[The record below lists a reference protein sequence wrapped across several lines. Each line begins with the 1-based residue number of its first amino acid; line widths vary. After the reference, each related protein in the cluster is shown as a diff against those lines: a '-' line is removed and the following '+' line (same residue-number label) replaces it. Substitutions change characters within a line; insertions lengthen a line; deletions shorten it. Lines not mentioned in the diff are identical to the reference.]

1 MKRREKKTMNKEK
14 VREYL
19 KFFNSNRNNYR
30 ELEIAFIFYTIY
42 DEKEITDEM
51 IYKID
56 RETNNKSILDK
67 DIRDS
72 IEDFDEVNNKEENEE
87 EIELNEK

>member
-1 MKRREKKTMNKEK
+1 MVIKGIINIII
-14 VREYL
+14 L
-19 KFFNSNRNNYR
+19 FIDFINR

>member
-1 MKRREKKTMNKEK
+1 MNKEK

-30 ELEIAFIFYTIY
+30 ELEIAFIFYTLY
-42 DEKEITDEM
+42 DKKNLTDEM

-67 DIRDS
+67 DIQDS
-72 IEDFDEVNNKEENEE
+72 IEDFDEENNIEANEE

>member
-1 MKRREKKTMNKEK
+1 MNKEK
-14 VREYL
+14 VREYV

-30 ELEIAFIFYTIY
+30 ELEIAFIFYTLY
-42 DEKEITDEM
+42 DEKNLTDEM

-67 DIRDS
+67 DIQDS
-72 IEDFDEVNNKEENEE
+72 IEDFDEENNIEANEE
-87 EIELNEK
+87 EIEI

>member
-1 MKRREKKTMNKEK
+1 MNKEK

-42 DEKEITDEM
+42 DEKDITDEM
-51 IYKID
+51 ICKID
-56 RETNNKSILDK
+56 REINNKSILDK
-67 DIRDS
+67 DIQDS
-72 IEDFDEVNNKEENEE
+72 IEDFDDENNIEENEE

>member
-1 MKRREKKTMNKEK
+1 MNKEK
-14 VREYL
+14 VREYV

-30 ELEIAFIFYTIY
+30 ELEIAFIFYTLY
-42 DEKEITDEM
+42 DEKNITDEM

-67 DIRDS
+67 DIQDS
-72 IEDFDEVNNKEENEE
+72 IKDFDEENNIEENEE

>member
-1 MKRREKKTMNKEK
+1 MNKEK
-14 VREYL
+14 VRGYV

-30 ELEIAFIFYTIY
+30 ELEIAFIFYTLY
-42 DEKEITDEM
+42 DEKNITDEM

-67 DIRDS
+67 DIQDS
-72 IEDFDEVNNKEENEE
+72 IEDFDEENNIEENEE

>member
-1 MKRREKKTMNKEK
+1 MNKEK
-14 VREYL
+14 VREYV

-30 ELEIAFIFYTIY
+30 ELEIAFIFYTLY
-42 DEKEITDEM
+42 DEKNITDEM

-56 RETNNKSILDK
+56 RKTNNKSILDK
-67 DIRDS
+67 DIQDS
-72 IEDFDEVNNKEENEE
+72 IEDFGEENNIEENEE